1 MRSRI
6 ILGTLAGAVAGF
18 LAFAVQQMMHA
29 EQTTPYGI
37 KDPSTIWYYFLFLH
51 FNAVAVI
58 AVSVGGFLGF
68 ALGAVEGIV
77 VGSPRRMLIGMMVG
91 FVLGS
96 LGGGIGLS
104 FGNFVFNLLL
114 FGQPMEALE
123 SRSDLF
129 SFSQLVFARSFGWM
143 CLGALL
149 GLIIGVT
156 NWSLRRA
163 INGLIGGLI
172 GGFLGG
178 FFFEIVAKLMEPI
191 MSSTIAMTS
200 SQTSYEAGGPS
211 RAVGFTLLG
220 MLIGLFVNLIDEMS
234 KQAWVRVMV
243 GRNEGVDYI
252 ISRPLTILGRDERC
266 DIGLYGDT
274 GIAQQHAAI
283 RNEGKRHTLI
293 DGGSPV
299 GTMVNG
305 RPIREQLLQDG
316 DLIQIASKRILFR
329 EKASAGLVK
338 RPAEEIKNVPVSVA
352 PPMPSNYCPYCG
364 TQKDAQGNCLCT
376 VPANSA
382 APIST
387 GFKAANNAPTAT
399 AVAPVPVDP
408 SNGPVSRLVGI
419 GGSYTGV
426 TFPLSSQKIEV
437 GREAG
442 KDIALIQDST
452 VSRKHATLALV
463 GAGYVVY
470 DEGSSNGTF
479 VNGQRVTSQALA
491 PGDIVQFGASKFRL
505 E

>member
-6 ILGTLAGAVAGF
+6 VLGTLAGAAAGF

-29 EQTTPYGI
+29 EQVTPYGI
-37 KDPSTIWYYFLFLH
+37 KNPSTIRYPFLFLH

-58 AVSVGGFLGF
+58 TISTGGFLGF

-77 VGSPRRMLIGMMVG
+77 VGSPRKLVSGMIIG
-91 FVLGS
+91 FILGS
-96 LGGGIGLS
+96 FGAMIGFS
-104 FGNFVFNLLL
+104 VGNYVFNTLL
-114 FGQPMEALE
+114 FGQSMEALE

-129 SFSQLVFARSFGWM
+129 SFSQLVLARSFGWM

-149 GLIIGVT
+149 GLVIGVT
-156 NWSLRRA
+156 NWSFRRA

-178 FFFEIVAKLMEPI
+178 FFFEIVAKLMAPI

-200 SQTSYEAGGPS
+200 SNRTYEAGGPS

-234 KQAWVRVMV
+234 KQAWVRVLV

-266 DIGLYGDT
+266 DIGLYGDP

-283 RNEGKRHTLI
+283 RNDGGKRHTII

-299 GTMVNG
+299 GTLVNG

-316 DLIQIASKRILFR
+316 DLIQIASKRLLFR
-329 EKASAGLVK
+329 EKASAGQAK
-338 RPAEEIKNVPVSVA
+338 RPVEEIKSAPVT
-352 PPMPSNYCPYCG
+352 PPPVPSNYCPYCG
-364 TQKDAQGNCLCT
+364 AQKDAQGNCLCT

-382 APIST
+382 IPNST
-387 GFKAANNAPTAT
+387 GFGATSVAPAAT
-399 AVAPVPVDP
+399 AVA
-408 SNGPVSRLVGI
+408 SSKGPISRLVGME
-419 GGSYTGV
+419 GAYAGV
-426 TFPLSSQKIEV
+426 IFPLGSQKIEV

-442 KDIALIQDST
+442 KDIALSQDST
-452 VSRKHATLALV
+452 VSRRHATLEWV
-463 GAGYVVY
+463 GSNYVVN

-491 PGDIVQFGASKFRL
+491 PGDVVQFGASKFKV